1 MTPTLRRAA
10 PFAVWIALAV
20 LPAPTG
26 LDPRAWAYAGVFSA
40 ALVALALDAFSPIAV
55 GLTAICVAAAR
66 GAIDAD
72 PNRSLAWAVSG
83 FGDPAAWSVFGAMT
97 IALGYRRTGLATRL
111 AHRLLRLARRS
122 DGLLLRYAIVAL
134 DLVLTPLLPS
144 PLARSGGTIF
154 PVLSTIAPAGASTQR
169 RRIGAGA
176 MWTAFASS
184 AITSALAPG
193 YAVTAAA
200 LYIAR
205 RSAGID
211 ISTASYFVGYAPIA
225 LILLALLPLA
235 AGRIRASPGPAGFG
249 ADDEDDSAPLPAR
262 WTRAETAMTA
272 IAVLAIALWAVG
284 SWPRAA
290 LGAAGALL
298 LHPATVS
305 LSAVAAMLLLRV
317 IATEEFVGDA
327 GAWRAFLIVATLSTL
342 ADGVSRVGITR
353 WLAQVATRALT
364 GSPPIHPVLALLA
377 LVAVF
382 YWIRYLFAGRT
393 LHVAMILPLLLA
405 AASGVPNLP
414 LPALALLCAY
424 SFSLGGVLT
433 PYASEAGALYYA
445 SGLIGRADFWRLGLK
460 FGLVYFVVL
469 VGVGAPWLLLR
480 GP

>member
-1 MTPTLRRAA
+1 MSPTLRRAA

-20 LPAPTG
+20 VAAPTG
-26 LDPRAWAYAGVFSA
+26 LDARAWAYAGIFA
-40 ALVALALDAFSPIAV
+40 AVLVALALDAFAPIAV
-55 GLTAICVAAAR
+55 GLTAICFAAAR
-66 GAIDAD
+66 GAIDVD

-83 FGDPAAWSVFGAMT
+83 FGDPAAWSVFGAMV
-97 IALGYRRTGLATRL
+97 IALGYRRSGLSARL
-111 AHRLLRLARRS
+111 AHQLLRLARRS

-154 PVLSTIAPAGASTQR
+154 PVLATLAPAGASAQR

-184 AITSALAPG
+184 AITSALTPG
-193 YAVTAAA
+193 FAVTAAA

-205 RSAGID
+205 KSAGID
-211 ISTASYFVGYAPIA
+211 ISIASYLTGYAPIA
-225 LILLALLPLA
+225 LVLLALVPFA
-235 AGRIRASPGPAGFG
+235 AGRVRASAGPADYGA
-249 ADDEDDSAPLPAR
+249 ADDDEYPPPQAR
-262 WTRAETAMTA
+262 WARAEIAMAA
-272 IAVLAIALWAVG
+272 IAVLAIGLWAVG

-290 LGAAGALL
+290 LGVFGPLL

-305 LSAVAAMLLLRV
+305 LSAVAAMLLVR
-317 IATEEFVGDA
+317 IISAEDA
-327 GAWRAFLIVATLSTL
+327 VADTGAWRAFLIVATLSTL
-342 ADGVSRVGITR
+342 ADGLSRVGITR
-353 WLAQVATRALT
+353 WLAQLATRALT
-364 GSPPIHPVLALLA
+364 GAPPIDPIFVLLA

-382 YWIRYLFAGRT
+382 YFIRYLFAGRT

-405 AASGVPNLP
+405 AASGVPHLP
-414 LPALALLCAY
+414 LSALALLCAY
-424 SFSLGGVLT
+424 SFGLASVLT

-460 FGLVYFVVL
+460 FGLLYFAVL